1 MNTLT
6 WTRTWMNLL
15 TSCVESKLKRK
26 TPEIVNR
33 MCSVKEPFNF
43 IKKETHSSFPVNFA
57 KFLRIP
63 FYR

>member
-1 MNTLT
+1 
-6 WTRTWMNLL
+6 MNLL